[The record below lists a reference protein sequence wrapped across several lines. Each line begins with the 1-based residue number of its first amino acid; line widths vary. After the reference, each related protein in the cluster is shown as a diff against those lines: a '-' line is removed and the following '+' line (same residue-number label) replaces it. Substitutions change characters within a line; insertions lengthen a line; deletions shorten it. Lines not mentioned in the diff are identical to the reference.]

1 VKIELRTVKV
11 SELIAGDEDS
21 GEEGVRGGRFADPHP
36 RSLRSRSLP
45 LSLRSKGRAAS

>member
-1 VKIELRTVKV
+1 MKIELTTVKV
-11 SELIAGDEDS
+11 SELIAGYEDKN
-21 GEEGVRGGRFADPHP
+21 EEGVRGGSFADPHP